1 MNFLMSPMYFP
12 KEEYEGRWQRVHQ
25 ELRRRGYEAAV
36 VWGRGAGSY
45 ERCGDVLYLSN
56 FYSTHSGHEPDTKI
70 WSGRSFAAVLL
81 QIGQVPELHID
92 EPEPRTDLIPTDRI
106 QWHFFMVRGVAE
118 ALKARKIQGK
128 VALVGSDF
136 FPVKYM
142 DELRQLTPS
151 IDWVFEDDLV
161 ASARKIKS
169 PRELDCFRVAGENVT
184 RGLNRMMECLVLGRS
199 EAEAAGE
206 ASKEAMRGGGIPAL
220 IRCSHGDKINN
231 WTREP
236 LTGFSLDSPAQ
247 GDLVRGWLMG
257 PMFQGYWLDPG
268 RTAVCGR
275 RPNKEQKDLV
285 EDCAS
290 IVQGVMNA
298 YRVGVSVKELAKI
311 GDDIKAKVG
320 GEDDQ
325 AGIQWPLYGHHNG
338 LFFELP
344 MVGRDMC
351 EEGDRIEAGVV
362 CSSEAFLARPG
373 VGAAGFE
380 QNFIVLENGI
390 ELLTRTPMLWW

>member
-1 MNFLMSPMYFP
+1 MYFP
-12 KEEYEGRWQRVHQ
+12 REEYETRWQRVHQ
-25 ELRRRGYEAAV
+25 EMKRRGYEAAV

-70 WSGRSFAAVLL
+70 WNARSFAAVLL
-81 QIGQVPELHID
+81 QRGQVPELHID
-92 EPEPRTDLIPTDRI
+92 EPEPRYDLIPMDRI
-106 QWHFFMVRGVAE
+106 QWHFFPIRGVAE
-118 ALKARKIQGK
+118 SLKTRGIKGR

-142 DELRQLTPS
+142 DELRQLTPM
-151 IDWVFEDDLV
+151 IEWVFEDDLV
-161 ASARKIKS
+161 GVVRRIKS
-169 PRELDCFRVAGENVT
+169 PRELDAFRVGGINVS
-184 RGLNRMMECLVLGRS
+184 RGLNRLMECLVLGKS
-199 EAEAAGE
+199 EAEAAAE
-206 ASKEAMRGGGIPAL
+206 ASREVVRGGGIPSL
-220 IRCSHGDKINN
+220 LRCSHGDKIFN

-236 LTGFSLDSPAQ
+236 LTGYSLDSPVQ
-247 GDLVRGWLMG
+247 GDLVRGWVMG

-268 RTAVCGR
+268 RTAICGR
-275 RPNKEQKDLV
+275 KPSREQKELV

-290 IVQGVMNA
+290 IVEGVMKA
-298 YRVGVSVKELAKI
+298 YRVGVSVKELARV
-311 GDDIKAKVG
+311 GDEIKARVG

-325 AGIQWPLYGHHNG
+325 AGVQWPLYGHHNG

-344 MVGRDMC
+344 FLGKDIC
-351 EEGDRIEAGVV
+351 EDDDKIQAGVV

-380 QNFIVLENGI
+380 QNFIVLESGI
-390 ELLTRTPMLWW
+390 ELLTQTPMLWW